1 MFLTLLQNRGSVN
14 PTIALGATEAA
25 DTASFSLAGPT
36 EETGNTPGFLH
47 NVPQF
52 APSRRRE
59 REELEIVERIAAA
72 APADAQAV
80 APQTTLADLEAALAQ
95 LETQAARTL
104 AMQQI
109 ALLQA
114 QLAIEQARERAR
126 QDDEAMALIIMTIA
140 MRR

>member
-1 MFLTLLQNRGSVN
+1 MILHLLQGLL
-14 PTIALGATEAA
+14 TGAGEALPPPPVEAQ
-25 DTASFSLAGPT
+25 T
-36 EETGNTPGFLH
+36 NTPGFLH

-72 APADAQAV
+72 AQADAQAV
-80 APQTTLADLEAALAQ
+80 APQTTLADFEAALAQ

-104 AMQQI
+104 ALQQI
-109 ALLQA
+109 ALMQA

-126 QDDEAMALIIMTIA
+126 QDDEAMAVIAIMLAIGH
-140 MRR
+140 